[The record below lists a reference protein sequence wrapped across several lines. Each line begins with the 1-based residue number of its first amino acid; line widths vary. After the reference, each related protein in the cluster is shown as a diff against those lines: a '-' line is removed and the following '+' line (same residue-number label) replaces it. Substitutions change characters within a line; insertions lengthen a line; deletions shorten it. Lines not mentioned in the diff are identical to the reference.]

1 MNHIKYLL
9 VWKTK
14 IQLLL
19 LQVKHCRTSSPSSYG
34 KNLSHLIG
42 IYAGKKKSNEKKWS
56 SIAEELDDCSD
67 SSADNSI
74 SDGDVSSP
82 NDMNRIEDDCCDV
95 DGDELNLTK
104 ENGSTASREKEMS
117 IEYLEND
124 VDVFHIVDDWDGI
137 HLSINL
143 DHVRCCI
150 ILAGCKNMP

>member
-1 MNHIKYLL
+1 
-9 VWKTK
+9 
-14 IQLLL
+14 
-19 LQVKHCRTSSPSSYG
+19 
-34 KNLSHLIG
+34 LIG
-42 IYAGKKKSNEKKWS
+42 IYAGKKRSNEKKWS